1 MLKLT
6 PAPVDMMKTLAAILL
21 VVAIPLAPSVVN
33 AQAQQADDLPRLGET
48 AAEYKARISGTPVT
62 KWQYE
67 RREQTTVTV
76 GPTKDAKAR
85 AERRRQSACDRL
97 SQRATYNWSRAA
109 NEMYNDYCLD

>member
-1 MLKLT
+1 
-6 PAPVDMMKTLAAILL
+6 MMKTMMTLAALA
-21 VVAIPLAPSVVN
+21 VAIPLALSVTN
-33 AQAQQADDLPRLGET
+33 AQAQEADDLPRLGET
-48 AAEYKARISGTPVT
+48 AAEYNARISGRPVT

-97 SQRATYNWSRAA
+97 SQRAAHNWSRSA

>member
-1 MLKLT
+1 MKLAT
-6 PAPVDMMKTLAAILL
+6 IAAAI
-21 VVAIPLAPSVVN
+21 AIPLALSVIN
-33 AQAQQADDLPRLGET
+33 AKAQVADDLPRLGET
-48 AAEYKARISGTPVT
+48 AAEYNARISGRPVI

-67 RREQTTVTV
+67 RRQETTVTV

-97 SQRATYNWSRAA
+97 SQRAAYKWSRAA